1 MSSREVCEQE
11 VTTEDDVRVLFVEDD
26 PAVAQM
32 YKLKLE
38 LDGYAVEL
46 ACDGLQA
53 VEMATCNPPDIIFL
67 DIRLPKMD
75 GLAVL
80 EAIRA
85 NDSTSHLPVV
95 ILSNYAEKELVERG
109 LRLGALEYLIK
120 SKTNPGMLSGGM
132 DGWLAK
138 G

>member
-1 MSSREVCEQE
+1 MDADAQ
-11 VTTEDDVRVLFVEDD
+11 DAPVRVLFIEDD

-32 YKLKLE
+32 YQLKLQ
-38 LDGYAVEL
+38 LDGYQVTIAR
-46 ACDGLQA
+46 DGEAGLR
-53 VEMATCNPPDIIFL
+53 MAREDPPDMVFL

-95 ILSNYAEKELVERG
+95 ILSNYAEKDLVERG